1 MARPQKPRH
10 ALEELSDPK
19 IAEKLGRLVIEIEDL
34 HGKRKKLDELLAAAF
49 DAVDDAGFEKKFVRK
64 VVALRAKD
72 QVIRQSEEDGLETYE
87 FAIEKGVSLART
99 RRKPAND
106 DVDFDPA
113 TGEVF
118 DETHQR
124 PSTND
129 EPSPEAGPQAEASP
143 AGTGSG
149 TLADREG
156 RSEGEAASSDLPTFP
171 KAETSREASPAAET
185 VMARRGADASKVVCP
200 ALTGDAG
207 GMCP

>member
-10 ALEELSDPK
+10 TLEELSDPK

-34 HGKRKKLDELLAAAF
+34 HGQRKKLDELLAAAF

-72 QVIRQSEEDGLETYE
+72 QAIRQNEEDGLETYE
-87 FAIEKGVSLART
+87 FAIERGVSLART

-106 DVDFDPA
+106 RFDPI
-113 TGEVF
+113 TGEF
-118 DETHQR
+118 LEDNSEMHQR

-156 RSEGEAASSDLPTFP
+156 RHEGEAEGIASGLPTDP
-171 KAETSREASPAAET
+171 MRRLRPHCRRPGEETCGGFGKNHCRECIIIADME
-185 VMARRGADASKVVCP
+185 GAI
-200 ALTGDAG
+200 
-207 GMCP
+207 